1 MLRGRPV
8 KVVFAAVSML
18 GVVCDM
24 REPDVLRLTPCPLYN
39 SFLEVAPPLPSS
51 APVSCPGPA
60 RGRRCA
66 EHEEQGSALLKAELR
81 VRIASV

>member
-1 MLRGRPV
+1 MEGRPV

-39 SFLEVAPPLPSS
+39 SFLEVAPPLLPHRLSG
-51 APVSCPGPA
+51 AA
-60 RGRRCA
+60 RGRARGPGQRA
-66 EHEEQGSALLKAELR
+66 AQR
-81 VRIASV
+81 